1 MRDSLDPHSVSR
13 WTELLINAETGQV
26 PIRQFSFSGYATNR
40 DLRRQRGINVT
51 GNQSRCALR
60 NAS

>member
-26 PIRQFSFSGYATNR
+26 GTAENQMSVTLARFTGLI
-40 DLRRQRGINVT
+40 LRPAST
-51 GNQSRCALR
+51 GRWAHWPESDR
-60 NAS
+60 